1 MKWGVSL
8 VHLRV
13 RFLAKIT
20 LRLVRKSLSERY
32 RGWGLGGA
40 GRGLC
45 VMGLLLLVAGCHAG
59 QSGDASLLKR
69 ISRVGHP
76 RQAPKPGEL
85 AEKGK
90 AAIVTECEKQSYET
104 ASKGL
109 IVSEIGLH
117 EDVFV
122 LRDRV
127 SYAGVGYDLAE
138 AQRLEDLLRA
148 EARAAGHPAEQAHCI
163 EAFAEHL
170 ETLSD
175 PLVEADERL
184 KELDASAFNDA
195 AKEAQEQADKK
206 LREAERQNAPR
217 TQPPESQLPDN
228 Y

>member
-1 MKWGVSL
+1 ML
-8 VHLRV
+8 VLCIFGEVFSKRS
-13 RFLAKIT
+13 RSRNLARM
-20 LRLVRKSLSERY
+20 RLSGRY
-32 RGWGLGGA
+32 RGWGTRTA

-45 VMGLLLLVAGCHAG
+45 LMGLLMLVAGCHG
-59 QSGDASLLKR
+59 GHQGGDASLLER
-69 ISRVGHP
+69 ISRAGHSKVT
-76 RQAPKPGEL
+76 PKPAEL

-109 IVSEIGLH
+109 IVSETRLH
-117 EDVFV
+117 EDVFA

-127 SYAGVGYDLAE
+127 SYAGVGYGLDE

-148 EARAAGHPAEQAHCI
+148 EAKVAGHPAEQADCI

-175 PLVEADERL
+175 PLVEADERQ
-184 KELDASAFNDA
+184 KELDSSAFTDA

-206 LREAERQNAPR
+206 LREADKSVEPRAPL
-217 TQPPESQLPDN
+217 PESLPQN

>member
-1 MKWGVSL
+1 
-8 VHLRV
+8 
-13 RFLAKIT
+13 
-20 LRLVRKSLSERY
+20 LSV
-32 RGWGLGGA
+32 LG
-40 GRGLC
+40 
-45 VMGLLLLVAGCHAG
+45 GLLLVGGCHGG
-59 QSGDASLLKR
+59 QKSGDATLLER
-69 ISRVGHP
+69 ISRA
-76 RQAPKPGEL
+76 RQRHSWVAPKPGEL

-127 SYAGVGYDLAE
+127 SYAGVGYGLDE
-138 AQRLEDLLRA
+138 AQRLEALLRA
-148 EARAAGHPAEQAHCI
+148 EARVAGRPAEQANCI

-175 PLVEADERL
+175 PLVEADQRL
-184 KELDASAFNDA
+184 KELDASAFSDA
-195 AKEAQEQADKK
+195 TKEAEEQADKK
-206 LREAERQNAPR
+206 LREADRSNEQR
-217 TQPPESQLPDN
+217 TQPAKSLPQN

>member
-1 MKWGVSL
+1 
-8 VHLRV
+8 
-13 RFLAKIT
+13 
-20 LRLVRKSLSERY
+20 
-32 RGWGLGGA
+32 
-40 GRGLC
+40 
-45 VMGLLLLVAGCHAG
+45 MGLLILVAGCHG
-59 QSGDASLLKR
+59 GDATLLER
-69 ISRVGHP
+69 ISRVGHSKIA
-76 RQAPKPGEL
+76 APKPGEL

-122 LRDRV
+122 LRDRI
-127 SYAGVGYDLAE
+127 SYAGVGYGLDE
-138 AQRLEDLLRA
+138 AQRLEELLRA
-148 EARAAGHPAEQAHCI
+148 EARIAGHPAEQANCI

-184 KELDASAFNDA
+184 KELDASAFSDA
-195 AKEAQEQADKK
+195 TKEAQEQADKK
-206 LREAERQNAPR
+206 LREADRSNEQRMQPAESLPQN
-217 TQPPESQLPDN
+217 

>member
-1 MKWGVSL
+1 MAL
-8 VHLRV
+8 
-13 RFLAKIT
+13 
-20 LRLVRKSLSERY
+20 
-32 RGWGLGGA
+32 
-40 GRGLC
+40 
-45 VMGLLLLVAGCHAG
+45 
-59 QSGDASLLKR
+59 
-69 ISRVGHP
+69 
-76 RQAPKPGEL
+76 KPGEL

-90 AAIVTECEKQSYET
+90 AEIVTECEKQSYET

-109 IVSEIGLH
+109 IVSETGLH

-127 SYAGVGYDLAE
+127 SYAGIGYELDE

-148 EARAAGHPAEQAHCI
+148 EARIAGHPAEQANCI

-175 PLVEADERL
+175 PLVEADERR

-195 AKEAQEQADKK
+195 ATDAQEQADKK
-206 LREAERQNAPR
+206 LREAARSSLPN
-217 TQPPESQLPDN
+217 TQPPESLPKD

>member
-1 MKWGVSL
+1 M
-8 VHLRV
+8 V
-13 RFLAKIT
+13 R
-20 LRLVRKSLSERY
+20 
-32 RGWGLGGA
+32 
-40 GRGLC
+40 RGLS
-45 VMGLLLLVAGCHAG
+45 VMGLLLLVAGCHGG
-59 QSGDASLLKR
+59 QQVGDASFLER
-69 ISRVGHP
+69 ISRAGHS
-76 RQAPKPGEL
+76 RVAPKPGEL

-109 IVSEIGLH
+109 IVSETGLH
-117 EDVFV
+117 EDVFA

-127 SYAGVGYDLAE
+127 SYVVVGYGLDE

-148 EARAAGHPAEQAHCI
+148 EAKVAGHPAEQAKCI

-184 KELDASAFNDA
+184 KELDASAFAD
-195 AKEAQEQADKK
+195 AQEQADKK
-206 LREAERQNAPR
+206 LREADRSNGQR
-217 TQPPESQLPDN
+217 TQPPELLLPNN

>member
-1 MKWGVSL
+1 
-8 VHLRV
+8 LRV
-13 RFLAKIT
+13 ASRW
-20 LRLVRKSLSERY
+20 LS
-32 RGWGLGGA
+32 
-40 GRGLC
+40 

-59 QSGDASLLKR
+59 RQSGDATLLER

-76 RQAPKPGEL
+76 RKAPKPGEL

-127 SYAGVGYDLAE
+127 SYAGIGYELAE

-148 EARAAGHPAEQAHCI
+148 EAKVAGHPAEQANCI

-206 LREAERQNAPR
+206 LREAEKSNAPK
-217 TQPPESQLPDN
+217 TQPPESLLPEN